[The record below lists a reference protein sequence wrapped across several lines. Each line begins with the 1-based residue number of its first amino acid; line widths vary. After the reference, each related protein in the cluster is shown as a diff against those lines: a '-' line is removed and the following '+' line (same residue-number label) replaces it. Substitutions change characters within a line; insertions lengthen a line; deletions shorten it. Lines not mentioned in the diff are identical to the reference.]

1 MIFATPILDDAERA
15 VLALIASQ
23 RDTLRHYV
31 THQPRRWFGTM
42 RRNTFARAIQG
53 SNSIEGYNASVD
65 EAIKIIEGEPPLDER
80 TETWY
85 ALKGYRD
92 AMTYII
98 QTTTDS
104 TFEFGKQFI
113 KSLHFMMISH
123 EINKNP
129 GQWRPSSIYV
139 VNQSNNQKVYE
150 GPPPE
155 SVDALITELVQ
166 ELRSDREEPNIICAA
181 MAHLNFT
188 MIHPFKDGNG
198 RMARALQT
206 LILARDGVLHPVFS
220 SIEEWLGRNT
230 QEYYSVLAEV
240 GKGGWHPG
248 NDARPWIR
256 FCLKAHYQQAAT
268 LIRRNEE
275 YEALYERISELVKK
289 ENLNDRTT
297 MPLFDAALG
306 MQLTRSRY
314 KTDAE
319 VNEVIAT
326 RDLRKLSEIELLD
339 PEGEK
344 RGRVYKGSK
353 LLRSLRDETRI
364 RKPMEDPFQ
373 LLETTGQE
381 QIPQGL
387 EAETPRFP
395 GF

>member
-1 MIFATPILDDAERA
+1 MIFAIPVLDDAERA
-15 VLALIASQ
+15 VLALIANQ

-31 THQPRRWFGTM
+31 THQPRRWFGSM

-65 EAIKIIEGEPPLDER
+65 EAIKIIEDEPPLDER

-98 QTTTDS
+98 QTTTDP

-113 KSLHFMMISH
+113 KSLHFMMIGH
-123 EINKNP
+123 EMKKNP
-129 GQWRPSSIYV
+129 GQWRPSSIFV
-139 VNQSNNQKVYE
+139 VNQANNQRVYE
-150 GPPPE
+150 GPSAE
-155 SVDALITELVQ
+155 EVDFLITELVCHLQ
-166 ELRSDREEPNIICAA
+166 SDQDLPNIVCAA

-206 LILARDGVLHPVFS
+206 LILARDGALHPVFS

-240 GKGGWHPG
+240 GKGGWHPE

-275 YEALYERISELVKK
+275 YEALYERISELVTREK
-289 ENLNDRTT
+289 LNDRMTL
-297 MPLFDAALG
+297 PLFDAALG

-326 RDLRKLSEIELLD
+326 RDLRKLSELEFLD

-344 RGRVYKGSK
+344 RGRVYKPSK

-364 RKPMEDPFQ
+364 RKPMENPFKMAERSKVEDSNYD
-373 LLETTGQE
+373 LED
-381 QIPQGL
+381 
-387 EAETPRFP
+387 TPRFP